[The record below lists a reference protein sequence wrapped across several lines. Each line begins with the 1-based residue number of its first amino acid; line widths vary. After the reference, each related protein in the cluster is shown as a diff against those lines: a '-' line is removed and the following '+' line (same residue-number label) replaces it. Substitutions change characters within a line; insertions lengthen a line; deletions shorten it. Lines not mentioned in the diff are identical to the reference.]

1 MPRIDFTDLP
11 DDARLWVFP
20 VQEPLQEE
28 ELSTLRE
35 AVRTF
40 LDGWEAHGTPLTG
53 GYAVE
58 DGRMVLVAVD
68 QASVPPSGC
77 SIDSMVRVLKGL
89 ERTFGKRILDQAP
102 VYFRD
107 DSGAIRALSR
117 AEFRVAAREGRV
129 TPDTP
134 VFDTTLTELGA
145 YRSGRL
151 EVPARESWHGGVF
164 FAE

>member
-1 MPRIDFTDLP
+1 MPRIDFAQLP

-20 VQEPLQEE
+20 VQDKLEGEQATALHD
-28 ELSTLRE
+28 

-40 LDGWEAHGTPLTG
+40 LDGWEAHGTPLSG
-53 GYAVE
+53 GYTVE
-58 DGRMVLVAVD
+58 DDRMVLVAVD

-89 ERTFGKRILDQAP
+89 ERSLGKRMLNQAP

-107 DSGAIRALSR
+107 ESGEIRSLSR
-117 AEFRVAAREGRV
+117 AGFRAAAREGQV
-129 TPDTP
+129 SPDTR

-145 YRSGRL
+145 YRAGRL
-151 EVPARESWHGGVF
+151 EVPARESWHGAVF
-164 FAE
+164 FGG

>member
-1 MPRIDFTDLP
+1 MPRIDFAQLP

-20 VQEPLQEE
+20 VQEPLEDE
-28 ELSTLRE
+28 ELSALQD

-53 GYAVE
+53 GYTVE

-89 ERTFGKRILDQAP
+89 ERSFGKPMLNQTP

-107 DSGAIRALSR
+107 ESGEIRAVSR
-117 AEFRVAAREGRV
+117 ADFRAAARAGRV
-129 TPDTP
+129 TPDTR

-151 EVPARESWHGGVF
+151 EVPARDSWHGGAF
-164 FAE
+164 FGG

>member
-1 MPRIDFTDLP
+1 MPRADFRELP

-20 VQEPLQEE
+20 VQEPLDED
-28 ELSTLRE
+28 ELAALE
-35 AVRTF
+35 DAVRTF

-53 GYAVE
+53 GFTVA

-89 ERTFGKRILDQAP
+89 ERSFGKRMLNQAP

-107 DSGAIRALSR
+107 ESGRIRSLSR
-117 AEFRVAAREGRV
+117 SDFRAAAREGRV
-129 TPDTP
+129 TPETP

-145 YRSGRL
+145 YRAGRL
-151 EVPARESWHGGVF
+151 ELPARESWHGGVF
-164 FAE
+164 FGT